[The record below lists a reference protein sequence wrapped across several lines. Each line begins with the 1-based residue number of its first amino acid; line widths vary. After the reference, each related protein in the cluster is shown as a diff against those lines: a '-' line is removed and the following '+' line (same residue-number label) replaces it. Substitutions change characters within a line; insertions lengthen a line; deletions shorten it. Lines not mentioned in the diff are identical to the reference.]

1 MTPLVFPLFRD
12 SNLIASALV
21 VIAEIRKIKTLTSKC
36 TKDQK
41 NLEKKKIVKN
51 GVEKIVRFSG
61 LNRILGL
68 NLLTG
73 VHMM

>member
-21 VIAEIRKIKTLTSKC
+21 VISEIRKIKTLTSKC

-41 NLEKKKIVKN
+41 NLEKKIVKN

>member
-41 NLEKKKIVKN
+41 NLEKKNSEKRCGKN
-51 GVEKIVRFSG
+51 SSLFRAESHFRS
-61 LNRILGL
+61 
-68 NLLTG
+68 
-73 VHMM
+73 